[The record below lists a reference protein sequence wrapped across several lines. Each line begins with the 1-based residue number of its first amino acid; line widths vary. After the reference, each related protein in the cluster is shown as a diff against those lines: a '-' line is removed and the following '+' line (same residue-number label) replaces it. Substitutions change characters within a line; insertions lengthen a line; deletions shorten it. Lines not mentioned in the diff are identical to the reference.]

1 MRMILIALA
10 VAAGAA
16 PGAARDRGHVP
27 EATPTGKPESCVTTS
42 RIRATHV
49 RNDRVIDFEMQGGQ
63 VYRNTLPFAC
73 SGLSFERSFAYKT
86 SIGELCSVDTIS
98 VFRSGGMGQ
107 GPSCGLGEFQP
118 ITLVAKR

>member
-49 RNDRVIDFEMQGGQ
+49 RNDRVIDFEMNGGQ
-63 VYRNTLPFAC
+63 VYRNTLPYAC
-73 SGLSFERSFAYKT
+73 PNLGFDETFGYET
-86 SIGELCSVDTIS
+86 HTGQLCSVDTIT
-98 VFRSGGMGQ
+98 VLRTGSGIQ
-107 GPSCGLGEFQP
+107 GPTCGLGAFQP
-118 ITLVAKR
+118 VRLVKK